1 MLGIRNYFKL
11 VLTSEDIFNNTV
23 YELKLPDELKEELG
37 FHSKNIRIS
46 FIKDA
51 KLIRKGILLM
61 DINNPLLRMLFEK
74 AKSPGFGGQ
83 LAIIKGMDRTS
94 FIKSSILRW
103 QDEQGRR
110 IKQEY
115 NVWLLKDFDNIE
127 HNSSAFSDW
136 LLANQTTNEFSEISF
151 DKKLIQNVL
160 DTFNEKIEERLTS
173 LSSKNLFPESFENI
187 SAGYIVNNSS
197 TKK

>member
-11 VLTSEDIFNNTV
+11 VLTSEDIFILVHASSFSAKDTTEGLPLNIKHLEKFCFYMFELVGIEIAKVTHNNTV

-83 LAIIKGMDRTS
+83 LAIIKGMDS
-94 FIKSSILRW
+94 KMPPFVK
-103 QDEQGRR
+103 
-110 IKQEY
+110 
-115 NVWLLKDFDNIE
+115 
-127 HNSSAFSDW
+127 AF
-136 LLANQTTNEFSEISF
+136 FHKF
-151 DKKLIQNVL
+151 
-160 DTFNEKIEERLTS
+160 
-173 LSSKNLFPESFENI
+173 
-187 SAGYIVNNSS
+187 
-197 TKK
+197 